1 MEKRDLDIIT
11 NSAVNWRMYQDTTVL
26 ITGATGRLGR
36 YILETL
42 ADIDLKYNLNMRII
56 GLARSEEKARS
67 VFDNLNFQMWNS
79 YIRMLMSLLIIQP
92 R

>member
-42 ADIDLKYNLNMRII
+42 ADSKCGI
-56 GLARSEEKARS
+56 
-67 VFDNLNFQMWNS
+67 
-79 YIRMLMSLLIIQP
+79 LISGC
-92 R
+92 